1 MMPRIVIVY
10 DGANTGAMAKAIAE
24 GAASVQQTSV
34 LVKKAIEAKPED
46 LIEADAILLGSPTMN
61 KNISSEMKAFLERI
75 STIQLKGKIG
85 SAFGSYGWSGEASSL
100 LMNKLSQFNVELYYP
115 IIRIKRQLDE
125 NSSKECREWG
135 KTVAE
140 KVASKHI

>member
-34 LVKKAIEAKPED
+34 LVKKTIEAKPED

-85 SAFGSYGWSGEASSL
+85 SAFGSYGWSGEAPSL
-100 LMNKLSQFNVELYYP
+100 LMERMRQFGMQLHFPP
-115 IIRIKRQLDE
+115 IRVKRQLDE
-125 NSSKECREWG
+125 NSSKECHEWG

-140 KVASKHI
+140 KIAKHL

>member
-75 STIQLKGKIG
+75 SIIQLKGRIG
-85 SAFGSYGWSGEASSL
+85 SAFGSYGWSGEAPSL
-100 LMNKLSQFNVELYYP
+100 LMERMRQFGMQLHFPP
-115 IIRIKRQLDE
+115 IRVKRQLDE
-125 NSSKECREWG
+125 NSSKECHEWG
-135 KTVAE
+135 KTVGEQIA
-140 KVASKHI
+140 KHL